1 MNFAVLMILLPDDI
15 QNSNALKTALSLV
28 VNGIA
33 AVAFALFGPVA
44 WLPALVMGG
53 AALAGG
59 YIGVG
64 IARRLGPVWL
74 RRAVISFAVVFAVA
88 MFAT

>member
-1 MNFAVLMILLPDDI
+1 
-15 QNSNALKTALSLV
+15 
-28 VNGIA
+28 
-33 AVAFALFGPVA
+33 
-44 WLPALVMGG
+44 MGG